1 MFKQLIFLGCDGDRL
16 YFDGCCLIALNDNFV
31 AQGSQFI
38 LSDVEVTVAT
48 VDLDDITSF
57 RGAIG
62 SRGPQA
68 ATSPSYPRCYLPIN
82 VCHHSIDSISH
93 PIQLQYF
100 MPEEEIMLGK

>member
-1 MFKQLIFLGCDGDRL
+1 M
-16 YFDGCCLIALNDNFV
+16 NDTFV

-38 LSDVEVTVAT
+38 ISDVEVTVAT

-68 ATSPSYPRCYLPIN
+68 ATSPSYPCCHLPIN
-82 VCHHSIDSISH
+82 VCHRSIESISSISH

-100 MPEEEIMLGK
+100 MPEEEIMLGKWMMNVR